1 MIGMVL
7 SLLLMVV
14 IQNPIAQGDG
24 HLSASLEGDEPGKSV
39 SSKDPVITIS
49 GLCGEGPGKAGDSQ
63 ACKTIVTKEHFER
76 LMAALAASGQPVPL
90 NTRQQLAQTYADL
103 LAYEEAARASGLER
117 SPEFQDLMTLVRL
130 RTLAEIHRRN
140 LQAKYRAPSR
150 EDIDQ
155 YYRQNPLNFT
165 EIKLRRILVPR
176 KNPSAGD
183 QQEYEKKALEVANG
197 LRERAAKGNDFEQL
211 QKEGYARLGLILPP
225 ATDMGDRR
233 KANLLAEYRD
243 EVFSLST
250 GEVSKVEQE
259 AFSFVI
265 YKVEEKKLLSQE
277 TVREEISHAIS
288 KQRLDNALKEIT
300 SGVHSEFNRWYF
312 DSGVLPINPST
323 NDGQQST
330 K

>member
-1 MIGMVL
+1 
-7 SLLLMVV
+7 
-14 IQNPIAQGDG
+14 
-24 HLSASLEGDEPGKSV
+24 
-39 SSKDPVITIS
+39 
-49 GLCGEGPGKAGDSQ
+49 
-63 ACKTIVTKEHFER
+63 
-76 LMAALAASGQPVPL
+76 MAALAASGQPVPL

-250 GEVSKVEQE
+250 GEVSKVKQE